1 MKVKILLLSSLI
13 ALTACSG
20 EYSNL
25 DTWMQEQRQEA
36 KTKIK
41 PVQLPAPLERAP
53 YFAPPS
59 KGVHAFNVS
68 KMRSAAQNANMPDM
82 NRPKEL
88 LENYSLENVKFVGS
102 IGSSQNLAGLVEV
115 DEHVYTVRVGNYIGQ
130 NYGKISKITTD
141 GIELIEV
148 VEDAEG
154 NWIHRPA
161 ALSLNSSLSDQKSDG
176 NTK

>member
-1 MKVKILLLSSLI
+1 MKAKFLLLSSLI
-13 ALTACSG
+13 ALNACSG
-20 EYSNL
+20 EHSDL
-25 DTWMQEQRQEA
+25 QSWMQEQRADA
-36 KTKIK
+36 KTKIR
-41 PVQLPAPLERAP
+41 PVEAPAPLESAP

-59 KGVHAFNVS
+59 KGVHAFNVV

-88 LENYSLENVKFVGS
+88 LENYSLENIKFVGS
-102 IGSSQNLAGLVEV
+102 IGDKKNLSALVEV
-115 DEHVYTVRVGNYIGQ
+115 DEHVHTVKVGNYLGQ
-130 NYGKISKITTD
+130 NYGKISKITAD

-161 ALSLNSSLSDQKSDG
+161 ALSVNTSASDENSK
-176 NTK
+176 